1 MDLYKEIYEIGK
13 EKNMNPFIL
22 FCQIKHGFHFG
33 YSGFLKTIC
42 SEETKGQLNSES
54 IYEVIVSPK
63 MPTKIFP
70 YFCPTKQTRIVAPF
84 FGECRLQYSK
94 GQ

>member
-13 EKNMNPFIL
+13 EKKMNPFIL

-33 YSGFLKTIC
+33 YSGFLKTLC
-42 SEETKGQLNSES
+42 SEEAKGQLNSES

-63 MPTKIFP
+63 NANQK
-70 YFCPTKQTRIVAPF
+70 
-84 FGECRLQYSK
+84 
-94 GQ
+94 